1 MSDQKEPPDKLSAL
15 IALYQSGAITLEE
28 FKREK
33 EKLEAATPEIVAT
46 TLPGDEKPNSTW
58 KWIVWPI
65 GIVAALAFFGSLG
78 DDDAKDDEV
87 RDWEVT
93 SMCEQW
99 VDKQLKAPST
109 AKYSDQVVKS
119 TGVLKWEVTGAV
131 DSENSFGAMIRNE
144 WTCSIYLDGDTF
156 RGRVSVQE

>member
-33 EKLEAATPEIVAT
+33 EKLQAGEATPTSPKPTE
-46 TLPGDEKPNSTW
+46 GEKPSGMW
-58 KWIVWPI
+58 KWVVWPI
-65 GIVAALAFFGSLG
+65 AVIGAMAFFGSLG
-78 DDDAKDDEV
+78 DDDSADDEV
-87 RDWEVT
+87 SDWEVT

-99 VDKQLKAPST
+99 VDKKLKAPST

-119 TGVLKWEVTGAV
+119 AGILKWEVTGAV

-156 RGRVSVQE
+156 RGTVSAQ